1 MIEGATGFRKILLV
15 ACLFVASWI
24 LASTTTM
31 IVGGALM
38 HVPGTPSGWMQPASV
53 PGQPPPS
60 PPPPDPTLPVVAF
73 LKRVP
78 ELAWTGLSLSV
89 RFTIELFKASTWERK
104 ADELWLTVFLWVLFM
119 GVVIGGTLMSLPLVG
134 LRVRKRLSLRW
145 SIASGGILGGLLGLG
160 VMHTIFDMI
169 RLLDMK
175 GDLDATFRL
184 FGGEWSGLVIL
195 SVLLWLGFGLMWT
208 LALARVGRDRHP
220 DTITRFIRRLLA
232 GTCVELAIAAPT
244 YAVAM
249 RRSDCWCSW
258 ASWFSIVG
266 GVAILTV
273 LCGPML
279 VLLWTREA
287 RLQWLRE
294 SCWKCGYPLR
304 SASAACPECGAAI
317 RGSRRASLPA

>member
-1 MIEGATGFRKILLV
+1 MITGATGFRKILLV
-15 ACLFVASWI
+15 ACLFVASWLI
-24 LASTTTM
+24 ASMTIGIT
-31 IVGGALM
+31 GHALIQ
-38 HVPGTPSGWMQPASV
+38 VTGPPSWFGPA
-53 PGQPPPS
+53 QPPPS
-60 PPPPDPTLPVVAF
+60 PPQPEPALTVVAF
-73 LKRVP
+73 LRRVP
-78 ELAWTGLSLSV
+78 ELAWEYLSFSMHLTFEPL
-89 RFTIELFKASTWERK
+89 RASTWKRGE
-104 ADELWLTVFLWVLFM
+104 DELWLTMFLWVLFV
-119 GVVIGGTLMSLPLVG
+119 GIVIGGTLMSLPLVG
-134 LRVRKRLSLRW
+134 LRVRERLPLRW

-160 VMHTIFDMI
+160 VMCAIFDMI
-169 RLLDMK
+169 RLLDI
-175 GDLDATFRL
+175 GRDSSATYFL
-184 FGGEWSGLVIL
+184 FGGKASRFVIL

-208 LALARVGRDRHP
+208 LALARAGRARHP

-244 YAVAM
+244 YAIAM

-304 SASAACPECGAAI
+304 SASAVCPECGATIHIA
-317 RGSRRASLPA
+317 RRASLRA